1 MKTSLIINP
10 QAFRAELFKCFFHYR
25 PIQVHG
31 KIFIAVPSYIDSDFI
46 VSYFDVSDRD
56 DHPAVDPRDYRN
68 LPLLDS
74 VYNYRFSAD
83 NCVAMRSTS
92 PEDYY
97 NMFFAECSL
106 IEKAMKKVIKDRG
119 PEDPSRKTAE
129 GGDSWNPGDKYPED
143 DGEGYS
149 KDVLIDMNGKRKD
162 FQVGWYDHDEK
173 EWRFHVSDTSNLDLE
188 KLEWREI

>member
-25 PIQVHG
+25 SIQVHG

-56 DHPAVDPRDYRN
+56 GHPAVDPRDYKN
-68 LPLLDS
+68 LPLLDA
-74 VYNYRFSAD
+74 VYNYRFSAN
-83 NCVAMRSTS
+83 NCVAMRSTA

-106 IEKAMKKVIKDRG
+106 IEKEMKKVIPNQS
-119 PEDPSRKTAE
+119 PE
-129 GGDSWNPGDKYPED
+129 
-143 DGEGYS
+143 
-149 KDVLIDMNGKRKD
+149 
-162 FQVGWYDHDEK
+162 
-173 EWRFHVSDTSNLDLE
+173 
-188 KLEWREI
+188 